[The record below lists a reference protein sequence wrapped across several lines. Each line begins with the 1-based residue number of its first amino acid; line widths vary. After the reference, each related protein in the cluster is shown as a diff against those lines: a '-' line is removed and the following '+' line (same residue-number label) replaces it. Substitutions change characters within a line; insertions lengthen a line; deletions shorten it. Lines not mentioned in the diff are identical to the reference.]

1 MIRHSSGRIAY
12 KNLLKR
18 HRGWAFLALLS
29 SRFYMLLRA
38 SQYWTM
44 RLLSLISL
52 HHSVSWRYVAD
63 LHSALRDRPKTH
75 DVACSI
81 QDT

>member
-1 MIRHSSGRIAY
+1 
-12 KNLLKR
+12 
-18 HRGWAFLALLS
+18 
-29 SRFYMLLRA
+29 MLLRA